1 MAARRSHIAQGYA
14 LVEVLAAM
22 AIVVL
27 IGTMAFLAFGNQ
39 DQRRLNAEAAEVALL
54 LQGARMRALEAGRPI
69 EIVVSADPRVIDA
82 GGRQFV
88 FDRDIKVSPQSA
100 ELILSP
106 SGASPGLELTLTR
119 NASRKVVTLDWLTG
133 RVVVQ

>member
-1 MAARRSHIAQGYA
+1 MGI
-14 LVEVLAAM
+14 
-22 AIVVL
+22 IVL

-69 EIVVSADPRVIDA
+69 EIVVSADQRVIDA
-82 GGRQFV
+82 GGKQFA
-88 FDRDIKVSPQSA
+88 FDRDVEISPA
-100 ELILSP
+100 RADLILNP
-106 SGASPGLELTLTR
+106 SGTSRGLELVLTR
-119 NASRKVVTLDWLTG
+119 KAARKVVTLDWLTG

>member
-1 MAARRSHIAQGYA
+1 MAQRRRHTAQGYA

-22 AIVVL
+22 SIVVL

-82 GGRQFV
+82 GGRQFA
-88 FDRDIKVSPQSA
+88 FDRDVDVSPSSA

-106 SGASPGLELTLTR
+106 SGASPGLALTLTR
-119 NASRKVVTLDWLTG
+119 NAARKVVTLDWLTG